1 MVTQTDTIRK
11 PTERKS
17 VTGYTCAV
25 EFSEPA
31 MAWRVTSLLLNIAH
45 ALDHLMLLVFATA
58 VATIAREFGVGRWED
73 LMPYTTG
80 AFVMFGIGSL
90 PSGRL
95 GDLWGR
101 RAMML
106 VFFFGIGGS
115 AMLIALTQNV
125 WQLALALG
133 LMGGFASIYHPVGI
147 PMLLRHAAKPGITIG
162 INGMAGNLGIA
173 AAAISTGFFIQYA
186 DWRTAFVMPG
196 LLSIACGLLFM
207 KFAPVEGGAPAKRT
221 VKQIELPPGTRNRV
235 FLVMT
240 MLAITG
246 SILFN
251 FTTNGNG
258 ELLKARLPILVEQP
272 ALLGMLL
279 AVVYTLSSLSQLAV
293 GRMLDR
299 FPIRNVMLGI
309 IAFQGPMFLLAAYSR
324 GWMLFA
330 AMILFMVLVF
340 GAIPFTDAI
349 IARYVDDS
357 IRSRVSGMRLA
368 VSFGVSSM
376 AVWALG
382 PTVKAAGFGF
392 ALLVLGVVAIC
403 SLLITWQLPDE
414 STIRKATA
422 AHAGQTA

>member
-1 MVTQTDTIRK
+1 
-11 PTERKS
+11 
-17 VTGYTCAV
+17 
-25 EFSEPA
+25 
-31 MAWRVTSLLLNIAH
+31 MAWRITSLLLNIAH

-58 VATIAREFGVGRWED
+58 VAAIAREFGIGRWED

-80 AFVMFGIGSL
+80 AFVMFGIGSF

-106 VFFFGIGGS
+106 VFFFGIGCS
-115 AMLIALTQNV
+115 ALLIALTQNV

-147 PMLLRHAAKPGITIG
+147 PMLLRHASKPGTTIG

-186 DWRTAFVMPG
+186 DWRIAFAVPG

-207 KFAPVEGGAPAKRT
+207 KFAPLEGGAPAKRT
-221 VKQIELPPGTRNRV
+221 VRQIELPPATRNRV
-235 FLVMT
+235 FLVRT
-240 MLAITG
+240 VLAITS

-279 AVVYTLSSLSQLAV
+279 AVVYALASLSQLAV
-293 GRMLDR
+293 GRMIDHY
-299 FPIRNVMLGI
+299 PIRNVMLGI
-309 IAFQGPMFLLAAYSR
+309 IACQGPVFLLAAFSQ
-324 GWMLFA
+324 GWALYA

-340 GAIPFTDAI
+340 GSIPFTDAI

-392 ALLVLGVVAIC
+392 ALLVLGAVAIC
-403 SLLITWQLPDE
+403 SLAITWQLPNE
-414 STIRKATA
+414 QAIRKASA
-422 AHAGQTA
+422 AHEAQTA

>member
-1 MVTQTDTIRK
+1 MR
-11 PTERKS
+11 
-17 VTGYTCAV
+17 
-25 EFSEPA
+25 
-31 MAWRVTSLLLNIAH
+31 WRITSLLLNLAH
-45 ALDHLMLLVFATA
+45 AIDHLMLLVFATA
-58 VATIAREFGVGRWED
+58 VSAIAHDFGVGRWED

-80 AFVMFGIGSL
+80 AFLMFGIGSF

-106 VFFFGIGGS
+106 VFFFGMGGS
-115 AMLIALTQNV
+115 ALLIALTQNV

-133 LMGGFASIYHPVGI
+133 LMGTFASIYHPVGI
-147 PMLLRHAAKPGITIG
+147 PMLLRQARKPGITIG

-173 AAAISTGFFIQYA
+173 AAAISTGFLIQYA
-186 DWRTAFVMPG
+186 NWRTAFVVPG
-196 LLSIACGLLFM
+196 LVSIGCGLLFM
-207 KFAPVEGGAPAKRT
+207 RIAPAEQGAPGKQAVR
-221 VKQIELPPGTRNRV
+221 QIELPTATRNRV

-240 MLAITG
+240 MLAITT

-258 ELLKARLPILVEQP
+258 ELLKARLPILMEQP

-279 AVVYTLSSLSQLAV
+279 AVVYALSSVSQLAV
-293 GRMLDR
+293 GRLIDR

-309 IAFQGPMFLLAAYSR
+309 IACQGPVFLLAAFSQ
-324 GWMLFA
+324 GWTLYA
-330 AMILFMVLVF
+330 AMVLFMVLVF
-340 GAIPFTDAI
+340 GSIPFTDAI
-349 IARYVDDS
+349 IARFVDDS

-368 VSFGVSSM
+368 VSFSVSSA

-382 PTVKAAGFGF
+382 PAVKAAGFGA
-392 ALLVLGVVAIC
+392 ALLVLGAVAIC

-414 STIRKATA
+414 QSIRKASAVPSPQA
-422 AHAGQTA
+422 A

>member
-1 MVTQTDTIRK
+1 M
-11 PTERKS
+11 
-17 VTGYTCAV
+17 G
-25 EFSEPA
+25 
-31 MAWRVTSLLLNIAH
+31 WRITSLLLNLAH
-45 ALDHLMLLVFATA
+45 ALDHVMLLVFATA
-58 VATIAREFGVGRWED
+58 VAAIAREFGVGRWED

-80 AFVMFGIGSL
+80 AFVMFGIGSF

-106 VFFFGIGGS
+106 VYFFGIGGS
-115 AMLIALTQNV
+115 ALLIALTQNV

-133 LMGGFASIYHPVGI
+133 VMGAFASIYHPVGI
-147 PMLLRHAAKPGITIG
+147 PMLLRHTSKPGITIG

-186 DWRTAFVMPG
+186 DWRTAFIVPG
-196 LLSIACGLLFM
+196 VISIACGLLFM
-207 KFAPVEGGAPAKRT
+207 KFAPVEDGAPAKRS
-221 VKQIELPPGTRNRV
+221 VRQIELPPATRNKV

-240 MLAITG
+240 MLAITS

-279 AVVYTLSSLSQLAV
+279 AVVYGLSSLSQLAV
-293 GRMLDR
+293 GRLIDR

-309 IAFQGPMFLLAAYSR
+309 IVFQGPIFLLAAFSQ
-324 GWMLFA
+324 GWTLYL

-349 IARYVDDS
+349 IVRYVDDS

-382 PTVKAAGFGF
+382 PVVKAAGFGF
-392 ALLVLGVVAIC
+392 ALLALAAVAVC

-414 STIRKATA
+414 QSIRSASA
-422 AHAGQTA
+422 AHSPQTA

>member
-1 MVTQTDTIRK
+1 MR
-11 PTERKS
+11 
-17 VTGYTCAV
+17 
-25 EFSEPA
+25 
-31 MAWRVTSLLLNIAH
+31 WRITSLLLNLAH
-45 ALDHLMLLVFATA
+45 AIDHLMLLVFATA
-58 VATIAREFGVGRWED
+58 VSAIAHDFGIGRWED

-80 AFVMFGIGSL
+80 AFFMFGIGSF

-106 VFFFGIGGS
+106 VFFFGMGAS
-115 AMLIALTQNV
+115 AVLIALTQNV

-133 LMGGFASIYHPVGI
+133 LMGAFASIYHPVGI
-147 PMLLRHAAKPGITIG
+147 PMLLRHARKPGTTIG

-173 AAAISTGFFIQYA
+173 AAAISTGFLIQYA
-186 DWRTAFVMPG
+186 DWRTAFVVPG
-196 LLSIACGLLFM
+196 LISIACGLLFM
-207 KFAPVEGGAPAKRT
+207 KIAPAEQGAPGKQAVR
-221 VKQIELPPGTRNRV
+221 QIELPRATRNRV

-240 MLAITG
+240 MLAITT

-258 ELLKARLPILVEQP
+258 ELLKARLPILVQQP

-279 AVVYTLSSLSQLAV
+279 AVVYALSSLSQLAV
-293 GRMLDR
+293 GRLIDR

-309 IAFQGPMFLLAAYSR
+309 VACQGPVFLLAAFSR
-324 GWMLFA
+324 GWALYA
-330 AMILFMVLVF
+330 AMVMFMILVF
-340 GAIPFTDAI
+340 GSIPFTDAI
-349 IARYVDDS
+349 IARFVDDS
-357 IRSRVSGMRLA
+357 IRSRVSGVRLG

-382 PTVKAAGFGF
+382 PAVKAAGFGS
-392 ALLVLGVVAIC
+392 ALLVLGAVAIC

-414 STIRKATA
+414 QSIRSASA
-422 AHAGQTA
+422 AHSPQAA

>member
-1 MVTQTDTIRK
+1 MNIRI
-11 PTERKS
+11 T
-17 VTGYTCAV
+17 T
-25 EFSEPA
+25 
-31 MAWRVTSLLLNIAH
+31 LLLNIAH
-45 ALDHLMLLVFATA
+45 AIDHLMLLVFATA

-101 RAMML
+101 RKMML
-106 VFFFGIGGS
+106 VFFFGMGG
-115 AMLIALTQNV
+115 AALLVSFSQTA
-125 WQLALALG
+125 WQLAWALG
-133 LMGGFASIYHPVGI
+133 VMGAFASIYHPVGI
-147 PMLLRHAAKPGITIG
+147 PMLLSCTGKPGITIG

-173 AAAISTGFFIQYA
+173 AAAVSTGFFIQYA
-186 DWRTAFVMPG
+186 EWRIAFIVPG
-196 LLSIACGLLFM
+196 LISMACGLMFM
-207 KFAPVEGGAPAKRT
+207 RFAPVEEGAPAKRP
-221 VKQIELPPGTRNRV
+221 VQQIELPPATRNRV

-240 MLAITG
+240 MLAVTI

-279 AVVYTLSSLSQLAV
+279 AVVYGIASLSQLAV
-293 GRMLDR
+293 GHLIDR

-309 IAFQGPMFLLAAYSR
+309 IAMQGPVFLWAAFSQGWTLYLA
-324 GWMLFA
+324 MV
-330 AMILFMVLVF
+330 LFMGLVF
-340 GAIPFTDAI
+340 GSIPFTDAI
-349 IARYVDDS
+349 VARFVDDS

-376 AVWALG
+376 VVWALG
-382 PTVKAAGFGF
+382 PAVKAAGFDF
-392 ALLVLGVVAIC
+392 SLLALAGVAAC
-403 SLLITWQLPDE
+403 ALLITWQLPDE
-414 STIRKATA
+414 ENIRNASA
-422 AHAGQTA
+422 APR

>member
-1 MVTQTDTIRK
+1 
-11 PTERKS
+11 
-17 VTGYTCAV
+17 
-25 EFSEPA
+25 
-31 MAWRVTSLLLNIAH
+31 MAWRITSLLLNIAH

-58 VATIAREFGVGRWED
+58 VAAIAREFGVGRWED

-95 GDLWGR
+95 GDVWGR

-106 VFFFGIGGS
+106 IYFFGIGAS
-115 AMLIALTQNV
+115 ALLIALAQNV
-125 WQLALALG
+125 WQLALALVV
-133 LMGGFASIYHPVGI
+133 MGAFASIYHPVGI
-147 PMLLRHAAKPGITIG
+147 PMLLRHASKPGITIG

-186 DWRTAFVMPG
+186 DWRTAFVIPG

-207 KFAPVEGGAPAKRT
+207 KFAPVEGAAPAKRT
-221 VKQIELPPGTRNRV
+221 IGQIELPMATRNKV

-240 MLAITG
+240 MLAITN

-258 ELLKARLPILVEQP
+258 ELLKARLPILVERP
-272 ALLGMLL
+272 ALLGLLL
-279 AVVYTLSSLSQLAV
+279 AVVYALASLSQLAV
-293 GRMLDR
+293 GRMIDR
-299 FPIRNVMLGI
+299 FPMRNVMLGI
-309 IAFQGPMFLLAAYSR
+309 IACQGPVFLLAAVSR
-324 GWMLFA
+324 GWTLYA

-382 PTVKAAGFGF
+382 PAVKTAGFGVSLF
-392 ALLVLGVVAIC
+392 ALGAVAIC
-403 SLLITWQLPDE
+403 SLAITWQLPDE
-414 STIRKATA
+414 QSIRRAS
-422 AHAGQTA
+422 AGQGAQTV

>member
-1 MVTQTDTIRK
+1 MR
-11 PTERKS
+11 
-17 VTGYTCAV
+17 
-25 EFSEPA
+25 
-31 MAWRVTSLLLNIAH
+31 WRITSLLLNLAH
-45 ALDHLMLLVFATA
+45 AIDHLMLLVFATA
-58 VATIAREFGVGRWED
+58 VSAIAHDFGVGRWED

-80 AFVMFGIGSL
+80 AFLMFGIGSF

-106 VFFFGIGGS
+106 VFFFGMGGS
-115 AMLIALTQNV
+115 ALLIALTQNV

-133 LMGGFASIYHPVGI
+133 LMGTFASIYHPVGI
-147 PMLLRHAAKPGITIG
+147 PMLLRQARKPGITIG

-173 AAAISTGFFIQYA
+173 AAAISTGFLIQYA
-186 DWRTAFVMPG
+186 NWRTAFVVPG
-196 LLSIACGLLFM
+196 LVSIGCGLLFM
-207 KFAPVEGGAPAKRT
+207 RIAPAEQGAPGKQAVR
-221 VKQIELPPGTRNRV
+221 QIELPSATRNRV

-240 MLAITG
+240 MLAITT

-258 ELLKARLPILVEQP
+258 ELLKARLPILMEQP

-279 AVVYTLSSLSQLAV
+279 AVVYALSSVSQLAV
-293 GRMLDR
+293 GRLIDR

-309 IAFQGPMFLLAAYSR
+309 IACQGPVFLLAAFSQ
-324 GWMLFA
+324 GWTLYA
-330 AMILFMVLVF
+330 AMVLFMVLVF
-340 GAIPFTDAI
+340 GSIPFTDAI
-349 IARYVDDS
+349 IARFVDDS

-368 VSFGVSSM
+368 VSFSVSSA

-382 PTVKAAGFGF
+382 PAVKAAGFGA
-392 ALLVLGVVAIC
+392 ALLVLGAVAIC

-414 STIRKATA
+414 QSIRKASAVPSPQA
-422 AHAGQTA
+422 A